1 MSIWHFA
8 AVMEHCPVPA
18 ADLVVKVV
26 GSLLLHCYIC
36 QMHVELRH
44 IKQHVSTGCQPVVQQ
59 EEEKKSIK
67 FSTEDALILKSQL
80 GLLWNKLREMRR

>member
-1 MSIWHFA
+1 MPNACGVEAYKTACQYRLPTGSWGGRQQA
-8 AVMEHCPVPA
+8 AM
-18 ADLVVKVV
+18 
-26 GSLLLHCYIC
+26 
-36 QMHVELRH
+36 
-44 IKQHVSTGCQPVVQQ
+44 VQQ